1 MIRKSLLIIAALTCA
16 SLAVNQTVFA
26 QDRRPSDVLER
37 GTLATVTRVIDG
49 DTIEV
54 SQNGRTFPVTYIG
67 INAPALNECLGAQAN
82 QANNALVAGKT
93 VIIEKDATD
102 VNDAGAS
109 PRYVYLPDAR
119 MVNEELLKSG
129 MAVAVTQLPDT
140 KYQAGLNALAST
152 AQAAK
157 KGGWARC
164 GWKPP
169 ASNAAMIN
177 GCIALD
183 MADLASRK
191 EALPQFGL
199 LNAGDCVTI
208 VKQADEESDAW
219 SGQFIWHPKG
229 STVTLTPG
237 YVRWKDGFVMLDRS
251 ADDASQLNAHLDY
264 YRNAPPSTVTFGGQV
279 FTIPSRK
286 KVHYQAVLPL
296 ERDPGDNS
304 TIRLP
309 DVKTWLFKD
318 LGNGQVKTL
327 VDYFEYKAGDMK
339 LPPLLD

>member
-1 MIRKSLLIIAALTCA
+1 MIHKSILAVAALTCA
-16 SLAVNQTVFA
+16 ALAFNQNVFA

-37 GTLATVTRVIDG
+37 GSLATVTRVIDG

-54 SQNGRTFPVTYIG
+54 TQNGKTFPVTYIG
-67 INAPALNECLGAQAN
+67 IHAPALNECLGAQAS
-82 QANNALVAGKT
+82 QANNAWVAGKT
-93 VIIEKDATD
+93 VVIEKDVTD
-102 VNDAGAS
+102 ANDAGAS
-109 PRYVYLPDAR
+109 PRYVYLPDGR

-129 MAVAVTQLPDT
+129 MAVAVAHLPDT
-140 KYQAGLNALAST
+140 RYQAGLNALSSA

-164 GWKPP
+164 GWKAP
-169 ASNAAMIN
+169 ASSVAKIN
-177 GCIALD
+177 GCIAID
-183 MADLASRK
+183 MTDLASRK
-191 EALPQFGL
+191 DTLPQFGL

-208 VKQADEESDAW
+208 VKQADEASDAW

-229 STVTLTPG
+229 STVALAPG
-237 YVRWKDGFVMLDRS
+237 YVRWKDGLVMLDRS
-251 ADDASQLNAHLDY
+251 ADNPSQLNAHLDY
-264 YRNAPPSTVTFGGQV
+264 YRKAPPSTVTFGGRV

-296 ERDPGDNS
+296 DRDPGDNS

-309 DVKTWLFKD
+309 DVNTWVFKD

-327 VDYFEYKAGDMK
+327 VDYFEFKAGDMK